1 MKIADTVGEGM
12 GRISGYQE
20 EGALGGPAGIV
31 EGGGRGAGGLSDPAL
46 AAEEYQSELGM
57 L

>member
-1 MKIADTVGEGM
+1 MKIADTVGQGM
-12 GRISGYQE
+12 GRISGDQE

-31 EGGGRGAGGLSDPAL
+31 QGGGRGAGGLSDPPL
-46 AAEEYQSELGM
+46 TAEEYQSELGI